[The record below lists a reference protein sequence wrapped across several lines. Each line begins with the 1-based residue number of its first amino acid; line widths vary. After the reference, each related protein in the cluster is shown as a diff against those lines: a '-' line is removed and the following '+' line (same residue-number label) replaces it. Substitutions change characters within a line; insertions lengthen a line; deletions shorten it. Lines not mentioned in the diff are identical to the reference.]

1 MRPAM
6 TSSTRVGGRVLLIA
20 PLPPPYGGMALQA
33 RLLERLLRQDGTPVE
48 LLGHNQPF
56 ARCRFLD
63 DVPGVRTV
71 LRMALFSVRFC
82 RQARRADVV
91 HILSASWLNFFLVVC
106 PAIVLGRLMG
116 KRVILNYRAGD
127 ADNFFRYCGWLAG
140 LFIRMAHVTT
150 APSGFLAEAIQ
161 RRIGVPVT
169 IVSNILNSSIFRYRE
184 RSSFGPRMIVT
195 RHLEKLYDVESVIRV
210 FREVQ
215 RNYPAAA
222 LWIAGTGSQER
233 RLRELVAE
241 LHLPNVR
248 FLGYVD
254 HKTLPA
260 IYDDCDIL
268 VNASRVDNFPGSL
281 IEASAAGLVVVS
293 TNAGGI
299 PYLYQDGKNALLVE
313 VGDWEG
319 LARAVE
325 RVLQNQELGRKLASH
340 GVELCRQCEW
350 QSVRQAL
357 YRVYGFHLPATRKD
371 TGPGRTAFVSTARG

>member
-1 MRPAM
+1 
-6 TSSTRVGGRVLLIA
+6 
-20 PLPPPYGGMALQA
+20 MALQA
-33 RLLERLLRQDGTPVE
+33 GLLERLLRQDCTPVE
-48 LLGHNQPF
+48 LLGHNQAF
-56 ARCRFLD
+56 SRCRFLER
-63 DVPGVRTV
+63 VPGVRTV
-71 LRMALFSVRFC
+71 LRTALFSVRFC

-91 HILSASWLNFFLVVC
+91 HILSASGLNFFLVVC
-106 PAIVLGRLMG
+106 SAIVLGRLMG
-116 KRVILNYRAGD
+116 KRMILNYRAGN
-127 ADNFFRYCGWLAG
+127 ADSFFRYWGWLAG

-150 APSGFLAEAIQ
+150 APSGFLAEVIQ

-169 IVSNILNSSIFRYRE
+169 IVANILNFSIFRYRE
-184 RSSFGPRMIVT
+184 RPSFGPRMIVT
-195 RHLEKLYDVESVIRV
+195 RHLEKLYDVELVVRA

-215 RNYPAAA
+215 RNYPAAS
-222 LWIAGTGSQER
+222 LRIAGTGSQER

-241 LHLPNVR
+241 WNLTDVR

-268 VNASRVDNFPGSL
+268 LNASRVDNFPGSL
-281 IEASAAGLVVVS
+281 MEASAAGLVVVS

-319 LARAVE
+319 LARGVE
-325 RVLQNQELGRKLASH
+325 RVLQDQELSRKLAFG

-350 QSVRQAL
+350 ETVRRAL
-357 YRVYGFHLPATRKD
+357 YRVYGFNLSATRTD
-371 TGPGRTAFVSTARG
+371 AEPGRTEFVSTAGS